1 MKLRTKLYRI
11 LLPLLLCLCP
21 LLLTGCGDLVEIQ
34 ERDFVMA
41 LSVSFQDGQYQIT
54 YGLPD
59 LGAVTE
65 QSTATD
71 KSSLTRTYTGKSL
84 FEIDQM
90 YNFNSESRLD
100 YRHLQ
105 VIILDTAICSNA
117 EAMRQ
122 LLTQI
127 NDNYDISHN
136 VLVYYYDSDITVL
149 MQMEG
154 VNGSIGEHLKK
165 LNNNNHINGMEPA
178 KIGSLIDCISNQ
190 RTLFIPSLAYR
201 DDSIAVEGGI
211 LYNENRLLKKL
222 SQPEGEI
229 YYISMGKSNDYLLR
243 PSDHELIQLKN
254 IDAKIKYEQTEQGP
268 LVRLTITGT
277 AKSLPKDIRRHREP
291 TQSINTYVR
300 ELITGQWETLTKQD
314 GIDYLNLYEKSSY
327 KSRPIWTQYQNRL
340 EDFIGDI
347 GIDVVVDI
355 HYE

>member
-1 MKLRTKLYRI
+1 MKRSIKLYKMI
-11 LLPLLLCLCP
+11 LPLLLCLCP

-41 LSVSFQDGQYQIT
+41 LGVSFQDGQYQVT

-59 LGAVTE
+59 LGVVTE
-65 QSTATD
+65 QSTSAD

-90 YNFNSESRLD
+90 YNFHSESRLD

-105 VIILDTAICSNA
+105 VIILDTAICGNA

-136 VLVYYYDSDITVL
+136 VLVYYYDSDVTEL
-149 MQMEG
+149 MLMDG

-165 LNNNNHINGMEPA
+165 LNNNNHINGMEPS
-178 KIGSLIDCISNQ
+178 KIGSLVDCIYNQ
-190 RTLFIPSLAYR
+190 RTLFIPSLTYR
-201 DDSIAVEGGI
+201 DDSVAVEGGI
-211 LYNENRLLKKL
+211 LYSENRMLKKL

-229 YYISMGKSNDYLLR
+229 YYITMGKSNDYLLR
-243 PSDHELIQLKN
+243 PSENELIQLKN
-254 IDAKIKYEQTEQGP
+254 IASKIKYEQTKQGP
-268 LVRLTITGT
+268 LVKLTITGT
-277 AKSLPKDIRRHREP
+277 AKSLPESIGRHDIP
-291 TQSINTYVR
+291 AQSVNAYVR
-300 ELITGQWETLTKQD
+300 DLIIGQWEMLAKRD
-314 GIDYLNLYEKSSY
+314 SIDYLNLYEKSSY
-327 KSRPIWTQYQNRL
+327 KSRPIWIQYQNRP
-340 EDFIGDI
+340 EEFIRDV

-355 HYE
+355 HFE